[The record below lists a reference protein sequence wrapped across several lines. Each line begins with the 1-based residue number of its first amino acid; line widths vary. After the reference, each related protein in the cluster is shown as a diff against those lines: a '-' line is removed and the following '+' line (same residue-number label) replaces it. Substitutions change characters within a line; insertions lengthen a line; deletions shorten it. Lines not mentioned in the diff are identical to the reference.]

1 MNYIFD
7 ENRFDIYKL
16 SFTIQ
21 TYINTGIKTGTDTHT
36 VPNFET
42 YIPRNETV
50 GVVLFST
57 FMYL

>member
-21 TYINTGIKTGTDTHT
+21 TYTNTGIKTGTDTHT
-36 VPNFET
+36 VPNSKHIFPEMK
-42 YIPRNETV
+42 
-50 GVVLFST
+50 L
-57 FMYL
+57 